1 MSIYI
6 FLASLRA
13 GFDNG
18 VAMDKP
24 KLPARAKLLNAA
36 RALFFEKGVDATST
50 AEICRLSGVSNGS
63 LFHHFENKEAIA
75 VAIFLDVRSDY
86 WAYVLSAME
95 ACSDVLDAAEA
106 SVYAAFEFQKENEA
120 AYFFMLDVS
129 AAPWIANHQDAIR
142 SVNEPNVARAM
153 RWAAP
158 HIMAGTLPM
167 FSVHTF
173 GALIFGLPQWIAR
186 EVRAG
191 LSPPD
196 IEVVAKEIA
205 ALMRKAFAP

>member
-1 MSIYI
+1 
-6 FLASLRA
+6 
-13 GFDNG
+13 
-18 VAMDKP
+18 MDKL
-24 KLPARAKLLNAA
+24 KLPAREKLLIAA
-36 RALFFEKGVDATST
+36 RALFFENGVDETST

-75 VAIFLDVRSDY
+75 VAIFLDVRCDY
-86 WAYVLSAME
+86 WEHVLSAME
-95 ACSDVLDAAEA
+95 AQSDVLDAAEA
-106 SVYAAFEFQKENEA
+106 SVYAAFEFQKANEA
-120 AYFFMLDVS
+120 AYFYMLDVS
-129 AAPWIANHQDAIR
+129 AAPWIANHKDAIR
-142 SVNEPNVARAM
+142 TVNEPNVARAM
-153 RWAAP
+153 QWAAP
-158 HIMAGTLPM
+158 HIMAGRLPL

-196 IEVVAKEIA
+196 IDLVAKEIA